1 MRSAYRGGIDGG
13 YGRQGG
19 GAGDGDGGDGDGGE
33 PGSGGLSGARAS
45 SIYGHP
51 ALKHDVQVVHVPRAH
66 DLQPYAVG
74 AVMSV

>member
-1 MRSAYRGGIDGG
+1 MLDTSIAQHERAVTSSALL
-13 YGRQGG
+13 
-19 GAGDGDGGDGDGGE
+19 E
-33 PGSGGLSGARAS
+33 ARAS

-51 ALKHDVQVVHVPRAH
+51 ALKHDVQVVHVSRAH